1 VETVL
6 IVEDD
11 IETRWMFRSALSLA
25 GYRVIE
31 AGDGLD
37 ALRLLETQLP
47 ALVVLDIGLPLIS
60 GVVVRQELAAHAH
73 TRDIPVVI
81 VTGSSVPHEELGGA
95 CLLRKPVSPDELV
108 ATVRRCMAS
117 GASFDRN

>member
-11 IETRWMFRSALSLA
+11 IDARRMFRSALSFA
-25 GYRVIE
+25 GYRVLE

-37 ALRLLETQLP
+37 ALRLLDTQLP
-47 ALVVLDIGLPLIS
+47 NLVVLDIGLPLIS
-60 GVVVRQELAAHAH
+60 GVVVCQELAAHAH

-81 VTGSSVPHEELGGA
+81 VTGSDLPHDELDVA
-95 CLLRKPVSPDELV
+95 CLLRKPVSPDALV
-108 ATVRRCMAS
+108 ATVKNCMES
-117 GASFDRN
+117 GSSFDKN

>member
-1 VETVL
+1 METIL

-11 IETRWMFRSALSLA
+11 IAARRMFRTALSLA

-37 ALRLLETQLP
+37 ALRVLDTQLP
-47 ALVVLDIGLPLIS
+47 DLVVLDIGLPLIS

-73 TRDIPVVI
+73 TRNIPVVI
-81 VTGSSVPHEELGGA
+81 VTGSTGPHEELHVA
-95 CLLRKPVSPDELV
+95 CLLRKPVAPDELV
-108 ATVRRCMAS
+108 ATVRSCIAS
-117 GASFDRN
+117 GTRFDTN